1 MLFGWNLTEKKRQN
15 ECKMTKEGSM
25 ITFRG
30 KIKFYEA
37 VQVFYTA
44 EDTRNDA
51 SKVID

>member
-1 MLFGWNLTEKKRQN
+1 
-15 ECKMTKEGSM
+15 M

-44 EDTRNDA
+44 EDTQNDA